1 MATRPDII
9 VTGEWPSDYR
19 IIVEVALRE
28 EAEAAEMQL
37 MRYLTDYNC
46 SFGLLVTAAELRVIK
61 DTGRY
66 LGMTTYE
73 RIAVLPLPAELRV
86 HATSTAG
93 LTRAVQDWLERL
105 VEHGID
111 IVEDDDLAATLRDEV
126 IPRLRGGDISAGR
139 PPWTD
144 EAVAR

>member
-1 MATRPDII
+1 MPTQPDII

-19 IIVEVALRE
+19 LVVEVKVRG
-28 EAEAAEMQL
+28 EAEAAETQL
-37 MRYLTDYNC
+37 MRHLIDYNC
-46 SFGLLVTAAELRVIK
+46 SFGLLVTADELRVVK

-73 RIAVLPLPAELRV
+73 RIAVHPLPEELRV
-86 HATSTAG
+86 HATSEVVLA
-93 LTRAVQDWLERL
+93 RAVQDWLERL
-105 VEHGID
+105 VDQGID

-126 IPRLRGGDISAGR
+126 IPRLRGSDISAGR
-139 PPWTD
+139 PPWPV